1 MFKNYIDKNN
11 KREKDLELFV
21 ILYEMNRKDLNSYL
35 FYFYKSF
42 HLQEFYLQQRRFFFN
57 CFY

>member
-42 HLQEFYLQQRRFFFN
+42 HLQEFYLQQ
-57 CFY
+57 